1 MAARFSVLTF
11 GLTLFF
17 CSQLFAMVRSHG
29 WVEEE
34 RPVVRYVVRP
44 DAERAAVEVRA
55 TVRLDERRPYLKD
68 FGQLA
73 AIRWY
78 VDGKELEVKSE
89 RAGDVLFF
97 SGLAHSGEAE
107 AVYVLKAVTRA
118 EPGYRKRLM
127 GGPGYLMAREGLFLG
142 KDHNETGPV
151 EVAWDLP
158 PGWTLAL
165 GRPGIQRFERTQ
177 KQLWIAGRMLESFQE
192 IIEGRILTG
201 GILDGVTKVD
211 GRALRR
217 ALTAVFKAGLERL
230 GPVRPIAPAGL
241 TESYGVVVFPD
252 GTIGG
257 GTALGFDL
265 ASEESL
271 PTIVHEMLHWW
282 TNHSAPAWFR
292 EGVHS
297 YISVSL
303 MAELG
308 LMTTE
313 DFHMSL
319 QEFYL
324 EHARVVKREGK
335 LLTLEQSSRD
345 YDLGKGG
352 GDMYGAMPLLAF
364 RLDTE
369 IRASNP
375 GASLGLVFAEVCR
388 RRPVSIDILALI
400 KLKTGYDPG
409 PLFKKYFFA
418 PIADAEELL
427 R

>member
-1 MAARFSVLTF
+1 
-11 GLTLFF
+11 
-17 CSQLFAMVRSHG
+17 MVRSHERA
-29 WVEEE
+29 EEE
-34 RPVVRYVVRP
+34 RPVIRYVVRP
-44 DAERAAVEVRA
+44 DPERAGVEVRA
-55 TVRLDERRPYLKD
+55 TMKLDGHRPYLKD

-78 VDGKELEVKSE
+78 VDGNEFEVKSE
-89 RAGDVLFF
+89 RAGDVLVF
-97 SGLAHSGEAE
+97 SGLPHSGEAE
-107 AVYVLKAVTRA
+107 AVYTLKAVTRA

-127 GGPGYLMAREGLFLG
+127 GGPGYIMARGGLFLG
-142 KDHNETGPV
+142 KDQDETNLV

-158 PGWTLAL
+158 SRWTLLL
-165 GRPGIQRFERTQ
+165 GRSGIQPFDRTQ
-177 KQLWIAGRMLESFQE
+177 KQLWIAGRMLESFQG
-192 IIEGRILTG
+192 IIDGRILTG

-217 ALTAVFKAGLERL
+217 ALPAVFKAGLERI
-230 GPVRPIAPAGL
+230 GPARLLVPPGML
-241 TESYGVVVFPD
+241 ESYGVAVFPD

-282 TNHSAPAWFR
+282 TNPNAPAWFR

-313 DFHMSL
+313 EFKRSM

-324 EHARVVKREGK
+324 EHARVVKREGG
-335 LLTLEQSSRD
+335 LLTLEQSSRS

-352 GDMYGAMPLLAF
+352 GDMYAAMPLLAR
-364 RLDTE
+364 RLDSE

-375 GASLGLVFAEVCR
+375 NASLGQVFAEVCR
-388 RRPVSIDILALI
+388 RRPASIDILALI

-418 PIADAEELL
+418 PIVDAEELL
-427 R
+427 QGQCSGGSLQRAPWAR

>member
-1 MAARFSVLTF
+1 MI
-11 GLTLFF
+11 
-17 CSQLFAMVRSHG
+17 RSHG

-34 RPVVRYVVRP
+34 SPIIRYVVRP
-44 DAERAAVEVRA
+44 DPERAAVEVRA
-55 TVRLDERRPYLKD
+55 TMKLDDHRPYLKD

-73 AIRWY
+73 AIRWF
-78 VDGKELEVKSE
+78 VDGDELEVKPE
-89 RAGDVLFF
+89 RAGDDVFF
-97 SGLAHSGEAE
+97 TGLPHSGEAR
-107 AVYVLKAVTRA
+107 AVYTLKVVTRA

-142 KDHNETGPV
+142 KEQNETILV

-158 PGWTLAL
+158 SRWTLVR

-211 GRALRR
+211 GRSLRR
-217 ALTAVFKAGLERL
+217 ALTTVFAAGLERI
-230 GPVRPIAPAGL
+230 GPVRLLAPACL
-241 TESYGVVVFPD
+241 VESYGVVVFPD

-271 PTIVHEMLHWW
+271 TTIVHEMLHWW
-282 TNHSAPAWFR
+282 TNPNAPAWFR

-297 YISVSL
+297 YISVRL
-303 MAELG
+303 MADLG

-313 DFHMSL
+313 EFHKSMR
-319 QEFYL
+319 EFYL
-324 EHARVVKREGK
+324 EHARVVKREGG
-335 LLTLEQSSRD
+335 LLTLEQSSKS

-352 GDMYGAMPLLAF
+352 GDMYAAMPLLALK
-364 RLDTE
+364 LDSE

-375 GASLGLVFAEVCR
+375 GSSLGLVFAEVCR
-388 RRPVSIDILALI
+388 RRPASIDILALI
-400 KLKTGYDPG
+400 KLKTGYDAG
-409 PLFKKYFFA
+409 PLFRKYFFA
-418 PIADAEELL
+418 PIVDAEDLL